1 VSPLV
6 NDVRH
11 IGCHLR
17 RHVLGLWCVV
27 LRLDG
32 SDDVVGIVLQTALGG
47 SAVQLA
53 GQLVDIAENVE
64 QLRAAYLQHAE
75 AGLQDLAGHAGHP
88 SSRAS
93 QSKRS
98 GPQNASHA

>member
-1 VSPLV
+1 M
-6 NDVRH
+6 
-11 IGCHLR
+11 
-17 RHVLGLWCVV
+17 
-27 LRLDG
+27 RLDG

-75 AGLQDLAGHAGHP
+75 AGLQDLAGHAGHEQP
-88 SSRAS
+88 RQPIEAL
-93 QSKRS
+93 RPPERLTRLTPH
-98 GPQNASHA
+98 G